1 MSDASQLGP
10 PAAARAKRNFCDFAC
25 LTGRSR
31 GPSDEAVDP
40 EAEKP
45 KFGGLSEGVEKMP
58 H

>member
-1 MSDASQLGP
+1 M
-10 PAAARAKRNFCDFAC
+10 
-25 LTGRSR
+25 GRSR

-45 KFGGLSEGVEKMP
+45 KFGELSEGVETLP